1 MCVCVDGCICG
12 YVWYFECV
20 FMNMCASGGVFMAV
34 CVIVNVFIC
43 RCMC

>member
-1 MCVCVDGCICG
+1 MDAGVFVDGCEIAFVDG
-12 YVWYFECV
+12 
-20 FMNMCASGGVFMAV
+20 CASGGVFMAV